1 MAKDRGPDEEEEED
15 EEGGE
20 ELMEDFST
28 AADQLC
34 PTEVVLVVKG
44 RRIRVDRSRL
54 ALVSKFF
61 RALFSHQFEDSNK
74 SVLHLDNGG
83 EMGLTVTAVEILAE
97 FAKTRHLS
105 VTPMTAVQLFVAADA
120 LDVESA
126 RLEAETFL
134 GTNMLKPEKETFL
147 NFWKMSRLFHMKI
160 LDSFLD
166 CLCLDNFGWFTTTL
180 PLLCPQYLASW
191 PLDKL
196 GNFLAQQRFTNC
208 SEEQIFL
215 AVVSYC
221 RTKSGQHSWDELAPG
236 LYRSCGSYLRYI
248 QSVPRMLPC
257 KTRSS

>member
-1 MAKDRGPDEEEEED
+1 MITKERGEEEED
-15 EEGGE
+15 DDGDELRDGCDAEGGGD
-20 ELMEDFST
+20 LS
-28 AADQLC
+28 L
-34 PTEVVLVVKG
+34 TEVVLVVRG
-44 RRIRVDRSRL
+44 RRIRVDRARL

-74 SVLHLDNGG
+74 SVLHLDLGG
-83 EMGLTVTAVEILAE
+83 EMGLTAAAVEILAE
-97 FAKTRHLS
+97 FARTRHLE
-105 VTPMTAVQLFVAADA
+105 VTPMTAVQLFIAADA
-120 LDVESA
+120 LDVEGA
-126 RLEAETFL
+126 RYEAETFL
-134 GTNMLKPEKETFL
+134 GTNMLKPEKDTFL

-196 GNFLAQQRFTNC
+196 GNFLAQQRFANC

-236 LYRSCGSYLRYI
+236 LYRSCGAYLRYI

-257 KTRSS
+257 KTRSSS

>member
-1 MAKDRGPDEEEEED
+1 MNFQWRSWLNLR
-15 EEGGE
+15 
-20 ELMEDFST
+20 ELVILRLLPWLLSSSLLPLMRLMLKVPGLLLHLFFFM
-28 AADQLC
+28 
-34 PTEVVLVVKG
+34 
-44 RRIRVDRSRL
+44 RIWEPYARY
-54 ALVSKFF
+54 
-61 RALFSHQFEDSNK
+61 
-74 SVLHLDNGG
+74 VLH
-83 EMGLTVTAVEILAE
+83 
-97 FAKTRHLS
+97 RY
-105 VTPMTAVQLFVAADA
+105 
-120 LDVESA
+120 
-126 RLEAETFL
+126 EAETFL

-147 NFWKMSRLFHMKI
+147 NFWKMSRFFHMKI

-196 GNFLAQQRFTNC
+196 GNFLAQQRFANC

-236 LYRSCGSYLRYI
+236 LYRSCGAYLRYI

-257 KTRSS
+257 KTKSSSWCWIDFVAEWNFKLKALSVNFLTNIIGNPQWS

>member
-1 MAKDRGPDEEEEED
+1 MLRVPGRPS
-15 EEGGE
+15 
-20 ELMEDFST
+20 LFYTICST
-28 AADQLC
+28 
-34 PTEVVLVVKG
+34 
-44 RRIRVDRSRL
+44 IVD
-54 ALVSKFF
+54 
-61 RALFSHQFEDSNK
+61 
-74 SVLHLDNGG
+74 
-83 EMGLTVTAVEILAE
+83 
-97 FAKTRHLS
+97 
-105 VTPMTAVQLFVAADA
+105 
-120 LDVESA
+120 ESA
-126 RLEAETFL
+126 VDLKWLLRRYEAETFL
-134 GTNMLKPEKETFL
+134 GTNMLKPEKDTFL

-196 GNFLAQQRFTNC
+196 GNFLAQQRFANC

-236 LYRSCGSYLRYI
+236 LYRSCGAYLRYI

-257 KTRSS
+257 KTRSSS